1 MKRAY
6 WSTIVMLLAG
16 LPSSYAGEL
25 TFVKP
30 SLELTAPIT
39 GQTLNA
45 DFPFTNQGKEAITI
59 TRFESE
65 CSCMAIESLDKKL
78 RIGPG
83 ESGTLR
89 AHFQKGTLTG
99 TADKTVRVWL
109 EGDPADKPSTI
120 LKLRVHI
127 PELISIEPKTARW
140 ELKGNN
146 QPITVTIKLPAE
158 APAKI
163 KALTSS
169 NPLFTTEL
177 KTIEEGR
184 SYEAKISCSDTKS
197 KALGVLKIDIDSSL
211 PGQQTGQ
218 LYALVK

>member
-1 MKRAY
+1 MF
-6 WSTIVMLLAG
+6 S
-16 LPSSYAGEL
+16 
-25 TFVKP
+25 KP

-39 GQTLNA
+39 SQTLNA
-45 DFPFTNQGKEAITI
+45 DFPFTNAGKEAVTI

-78 RIGPG
+78 HIAPG
-83 ESGTLR
+83 ENGTIR
-89 AHFQKGTLTG
+89 AIFQKGTLTG

-140 ELKGNN
+140 ELKGGNE
-146 QPITVTIKLPAE
+146 PITVAIKLPAE

-163 KALTSS
+163 KSITSS
-169 NPLFTTEL
+169 NPLFTTDL
-177 KTIEEGR
+177 KTIEDGR
-184 SYEAKISCSDTKS
+184 SYELKVSCSS
-197 KALGVLKIDIDSSL
+197 AAAKALGVLKIEMESTQ
-211 PGQQTGQ
+211 PGQQTAQ
-218 LYALVK
+218 LYAIVK